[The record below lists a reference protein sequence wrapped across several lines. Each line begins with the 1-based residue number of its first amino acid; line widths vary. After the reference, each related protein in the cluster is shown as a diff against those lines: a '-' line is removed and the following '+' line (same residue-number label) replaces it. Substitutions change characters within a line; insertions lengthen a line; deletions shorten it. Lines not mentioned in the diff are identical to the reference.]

1 MSKLF
6 EALTR
11 GRETL
16 PDLTLEPLLEGQ
28 TFNTHPAT
36 YSSLAAEAVVV
47 SHPPPRTDTASRPAV
62 LADPDPLFGVRSVPL
77 RVVANSPILPFDGTH
92 WRAGEQYRL
101 LRTRIVQHPRVPR
114 MLVVTSAGSSD
125 GKTVTVINIAGA
137 LALKSDARVLL
148 LDGDFRRSTICTKLG
163 LPTTPGLANVL
174 NGDCQLNEAIIQA
187 EQVPN
192 LYILPAG
199 TARVNPAEMLDSSLW
214 ASVCDTC
221 RATFEYIIV
230 DSPPQGVVAD
240 YDLLQAACDGVIV
253 VVRPDHTDRKMG
265 LKTLQ
270 SIPKEKLLGLV
281 VNCVEG
287 WLLDRD
293 RNRYGAYYY
302 TGTSGTEALG

>member
-1 MSKLF
+1 MSKLY

-28 TFNTHPAT
+28 TFGAQPFTHPP
-36 YSSLAAEAVVV
+36 LAELAVV
-47 SHPPPRTDTASRPAV
+47 SRPVPKPDTDPRPAAV
-62 LADPDPLFGVRSVPL
+62 VDPDPLARVRPVSL
-77 RVVANSPILPFDGTH
+77 RVMAASPILPFDGTH

-101 LRTRIVQHPRVPR
+101 LRTRIVQHPKQPR

-125 GKTVTVINIAGA
+125 GKTVTVINIAGS

-148 LDGDFRRSTICTKLG
+148 LDGDFRRSTVCTQLG
-163 LPTTPGLANVL
+163 VPATPGLADVL
-174 NGDCQLNEAIIQA
+174 KGDCLLNDAIMQA
-187 EQVPN
+187 TQIPN

-199 TARVNPAEMLDSSLW
+199 NAQQVNPTELLDSSVW
-214 ASVCDTC
+214 AAVCATC
-221 RATFEYIIV
+221 RANFEYIVV

-240 YDLLQAACDGVIV
+240 YDLLQAASDGVIV
-253 VVRPDHTDRKMG
+253 VVRPDHTDRKMSF
-265 LKTLQ
+265 KTLQ
-270 SIPKEKLLGLV
+270 AIPKDKLLGMV
-281 VNCVEG
+281 VNCVQG

-302 TGTSGTEALG
+302 TGGTGRL